1 LLVLPVA
8 TATALGW
15 LVIPLCFIVNLT
27 YFLIDE
33 CSGQMEEPFG
43 TDPNDVALEKT
54 LRRIDKLTAS
64 QLCQYLKR
72 PVTNFNLFPESRS
85 TDHSGKVTNRVRQ
98 MGHLSETAGV
108 ESSTGVLSRSLA
120 RASKAVMSSG
130 SPSQKRAT
138 ATSNPDSPGE
148 PSAQPAR
155 VFTIATEDVVVR
167 TAA

>member
-1 LLVLPVA
+1 MLVLPVA

-108 ESSTGVLSRSLA
+108 EW
-120 RASKAVMSSG
+120 AVM
-130 SPSQKRAT
+130 
-138 ATSNPDSPGE
+138 E
-148 PSAQPAR
+148 PTLGAKLLLLAWAAACARRSASA
-155 VFTIATEDVVVR
+155 
-167 TAA
+167 